1 MLVPCKSFSRPLK
14 LLLLSLVLN
23 VILILHMRV
32 QLGVEP
38 LELVLPLLLDL
49 QHSPFV
55 LPLLLQFDL
64 LKLSLERPL
73 ELVKLGLL
81 HGTYSILSLHHES
94 LEVLLLS
101 DVLLLGPDHLVAV
114 VEVLLLLP
122 HLLLE

>member
-1 MLVPCKSFSRPLK
+1 MQ
-14 LLLLSLVLN
+14 LS
-23 VILILHMRV
+23 
-32 QLGVEP
+32 VEP
-38 LELVLPLLLDL
+38 LELVLSLLLDL

-55 LPLLLQFDL
+55 LPLLLQLNL
-64 LKLSLERPL
+64 LKLSLKRPL

-81 HGTYSILSLHHES
+81 HSPDPVLSLHHES